1 MWISVEVDR
10 VDIVIMKDMLDEV
23 DLVDNVD
30 KGGHY

>member
-23 DLVDNVD
+23 DLVDNED
-30 KGGHY
+30 KGGE